1 MVAPKIK
8 KITAAQNARLRRHRD
23 VNKHSDNYMRSM
35 RFNMM
40 RGLTFEQADA
50 KAKASYGK

>member
-1 MVAPKIK
+1 MVATIK
-8 KITAAQNARLRRHRD
+8 RLTAAQNARLRRHRD
-23 VNKHSDNYMRSM
+23 VNKHSDRYMRSM